1 MGLDIR
7 NALIKGPVLVTGG
20 CGFIGG
26 AIVHALADEGRDVRV
41 VSPLCHS
48 FRSDVRFLNV
58 DIRDLSAL
66 VRACQGCET
75 VIHCASVVQTRNTAR
90 DEMWSVNYGG
100 TVNVIE
106 ACRRAGVRKLVHI
119 SSASV
124 VFEGRDIEAGDETL
138 PYAEVSMSAY
148 VDSKIEAERRVL
160 EFATEGVTRACAL
173 RPHLVFGPGDQRF
186 LPNILK
192 RADGAGIREVGR
204 REKLS
209 DFVYIDNVVDAVLT
223 AERALDSNGLVSG
236 QAYFVTNAE
245 PVPFFEFIERLLM
258 ASGYGPIRRRI
269 PYWVA
274 YAGAGIVEGFHA
286 VIRRGL
292 VPEDGL
298 SRFAVRYLNTHH
310 YFRID
315 KARRDL
321 HWQPR
326 VSLAEGIART
336 ANSLHDSA
344 YDRALRVQQEPSITK
359 EPDDKGDVPR

>member
-7 NALIKGPVLVTGG
+7 NTLIGGPVLVTGG
-20 CGFIGG
+20 CGFIGE

-41 VSPLCHS
+41 VNPHCHP

-58 DIRDLSAL
+58 DIRDVSAL
-66 VRACQGCET
+66 VQACHGCET
-75 VIHCASVVQTRNTAR
+75 IIHCASVVQTRNTAR

-106 ACRRAGVRKLVHI
+106 ACRRVGIRKLVHI

-124 VFEGRDIEAGDETL
+124 VYEGRDIEDGDETL
-138 PYAEVSMSAY
+138 PYAGASMSAY
-148 VDSKIEAERRVL
+148 VDSKIAAEQRVL
-160 EFATEGVTRACAL
+160 EFAAEGVTRACAL
-173 RPHLVFGPGDQRF
+173 RPHLVFGPGDRRF
-186 LPNILK
+186 IPNILK

-204 REKLS
+204 RDKLS
-209 DFVYIDNVVDAVLT
+209 DFVYVDNVVDAVLA

-245 PVPFFEFIERLLM
+245 PVPFFEFVERLLV

-286 VIRRGL
+286 VIRRGV

-315 KARRDL
+315 KACRDL
-321 HWQPR
+321 HWRPR
-326 VSLAEGIART
+326 VSLAEAIART
-336 ANSLHDSA
+336 ADSLHDSA
-344 YDRALRVQQEPSITK
+344 YNRALRVQQEPSIAK
-359 EPDDKGDVPR
+359 EPDDERDVPR

>member
-7 NALIKGPVLVTGG
+7 NALIEESNSSPEGPVLVTGG
-20 CGFIGG
+20 CGFIGA
-26 AIVHALADEGRDVRV
+26 AIVRALAEEGRDVRV
-41 VSPLCHS
+41 VDPDCHP

-58 DIRDLSAL
+58 DIRDVSAL
-66 VRACQGCET
+66 TRACRGCET
-75 VIHCASVVQTRNTAR
+75 VIHCASVVLTRNTAR

-100 TVNVIE
+100 TLNVIE
-106 ACRRAGVRKLVHI
+106 ACREVGVRKLVHI

-124 VFEGRDIEAGDETL
+124 VYEGRDIEAGDETL
-138 PYAEVSMSAY
+138 PYAGVSMSAY
-148 VDSKIEAERRVL
+148 VDSKIAAERRIL
-160 EFATEGVTRACAL
+160 EFATEGVTRTCAL

-186 LPNILK
+186 IPNILK

-209 DFVYIDNVVDAVLT
+209 DFVYVDNVVDAVLA
-223 AERALDSNGLVSG
+223 AERALDSNGSVSG

-245 PVPFFEFIERLLM
+245 PVPFFEFIERLLV

-286 VIRRGL
+286 VVRRDV

-315 KARRDL
+315 KASRDL
-321 HWQPR
+321 HWRPR
-326 VSLAEGIART
+326 VSLAEAIART
-336 ANSLHDSA
+336 ADSLCDSA
-344 YDRALRVQQEPSITK
+344 HDRE
-359 EPDDKGDVPR
+359 

>member
-7 NALIKGPVLVTGG
+7 NTLIGGPVLVTGG
-20 CGFIGG
+20 CGFIGK

-41 VSPLCHS
+41 VNPHCHP
-48 FRSDVRFLNV
+48 FRSDVQFLNV
-58 DIRDLSAL
+58 DIRDVSAL
-66 VRACQGCET
+66 VRACRGCEM

-106 ACRRAGVRKLVHI
+106 ACRRVGIRKLVHI

-124 VFEGRDIEAGDETL
+124 VYEGRDIEDGDETL
-138 PYAEVSMSAY
+138 LYAEVSMSAY
-148 VDSKIEAERRVL
+148 VDSKIAAEQRVL
-160 EFATEGVTRACAL
+160 EFAGEGVTRACAL
-173 RPHLVFGPGDQRF
+173 RPHIVFGPGDRRF
-186 LPNILK
+186 IPNILK

-204 REKLS
+204 RDKLS
-209 DFVYIDNVVDAVLT
+209 DFVYVDNVVDAVLA
-223 AERALDSNGLVSG
+223 AERGLDSNELVSG

-245 PVPFFEFIERLLM
+245 PVPFFEFIERLLV

-274 YAGAGIVEGFHA
+274 YAGAGMVEGLHA
-286 VIRRGL
+286 VIRRGV

-298 SRFAVRYLNTHH
+298 SRFAIRYLNTHH

-315 KARRDL
+315 KVCRDL
-321 HWQPR
+321 HWRPR
-326 VSLAEGIART
+326 VPLAEAIART
-336 ANSLHDSA
+336 ADSL
-344 YDRALRVQQEPSITK
+344 V
-359 EPDDKGDVPR
+359 